1 MSLYLWCDK
10 AKWVWSQ
17 KIWFLVFLHFLLG
30 YCLGFNLVKTPQR
43 LGIWFQRYK
52 QLKDWTN
59 SKQGRNRKIFPR
71 GQNHFS
77 WFFFPVWNAFFP
89 VENFHFGT
97 PKTNF
102 CHFEKWKA
110 KKKKK
115 KKKDPLLIL
124 LLLELFSS
132 FHFQFSFFSSP
143 FSVFSLPLFP
153 SRSAEISQSE
163 VSGGHS
169 APHLLCN
176 WQQETK

>member
-17 KIWFLVFLHFLLG
+17 KIWFLVLWHFLLG

-43 LGIWFQRYK
+43 LGSWFQWYK

-59 SKQGRNRKIFPR
+59 SKQGHNRKIFLR
-71 GQNHFS
+71 GKVIFPD
-77 WFFFPVWNAFFP
+77 FFPGVKCFFP
-89 VENFHFGT
+89 SRKFSFWYTQNKFLPF
-97 PKTNF
+97 
-102 CHFEKWKA
+102 WKVRC

-115 KKKDPLLIL
+115 TSPHFGTLFLIPFSIFLL
-124 LLLELFSS
+124 
-132 FHFQFSFFSSP
+132 FFPPP

-153 SRSAEISQSE
+153 GRSAEISQSE

-169 APHLLCN
+169 APHLLRN